1 MEEEKIK
8 RIYEILDNIP
18 VTEKNKSII
27 EEIKQ
32 ELLNKDYMAAYKKIE
47 KLNKS
52 EEDDEDEE
60 EYIEEEEEQTGIYP
74 KELSNVEEERTFI
87 GLLLNDPKLIVKYY
101 FPFEE
106 CYFEDPDSLNVYKS
120 ILFTEGG
127 AYSSE
132 DAKRRFNFARDNEE
146 VYNFKMELKA
156 KVKNKEYD
164 VEKIFIDLRKLF
176 ILRKNYLA
184 IPIKS
189 IQDRVVEITNYLLY
203 DKMSIEEVKSAI
215 EQVNATEKFKR
226 AVLNKDLT
234 TFLESGENNLRNGL
248 PLPFPI
254 LTSVFKGIRRG
265 ETMAFSMPS
274 NSGKSRFTIDIAA
287 HVALVHKKKVLIISN
302 EMSED
307 KMKLCLITTII
318 NNKAIQELHGV
329 HLSKTEGELLEFKYR
344 ADDPK
349 NVETDEEG
357 FIIRKP
363 KEKQGDFVKRLT
375 KESEE
380 FRKTIEITDWANK
393 EIKNSIY
400 FINITDHTNDE
411 LQKVIMNYYYKE
423 QIEYV
428 FYDTLKTDTANI
440 GVGEELKK
448 TATILS
454 NLAQNFNLYICSTL
468 QLAESN
474 TLPVNLNVN
483 DLAVSRTVKEVLD
496 TLCLIK
502 QINRDTLQDYEYS
515 LNEVDTKFFNLKKF
529 DDPDVRYYAC
539 VVDKNRAGA
548 KPTLLFR
555 LNLAY
560 NVWEELRI
568 FTFKTK
574 HLRQKGTPSFC
585 LIFKKI
591 CIYSRKC
598 DYNY

>member
-60 EYIEEEEEQTGIYP
+60 EYIEEEEEQIGIYP
-74 KELSNVEEERTFI
+74 KELSNIEEERTFI

-106 CYFEDPDSLNVYKS
+106 CYFEDPDSLNAYKS

-132 DAKRRFNFARDNEE
+132 EAKRRFNFARDNEE

-274 NSGKSRFTIDIAA
+274 NSGKSRFTIDLAA

-568 FTFKTK
+568 FTIKTK
-574 HLRQKGTPSFC
+574 HLRQITLFLSH
-585 LIFKKI
+585 FKKLVMQ
-591 CIYSRKC
+591 
-598 DYNY
+598 D